1 MEGRI
6 AIAHDW
12 LLRHRGGERVLKEF
26 CQRFKNVSIYT
37 LFFDAEAVH
46 PVIKLQAIYVS
57 RLGRLPGARHYYRYL
72 LPWFR
77 RGIEHFHVRKA
88 DLLLS
93 ISHAVAKGIPHE
105 TSIPHVC
112 YCLTPMRYLWEERKL
127 YFPNR
132 RPSFQEELLER
143 VSHKLRQWD
152 LESNRS
158 VDFFVAISHTVKERI
173 KRTYDRDAEVIY
185 PCVDLE
191 LFHPANGGRRKRGG
205 FYLVVSSLAPYKR
218 IELAIEAFNRCGKP
232 LLIAG
237 DGPMRH
243 RLARRAKSNIR
254 FLGWITDEELCR
266 LYNTAQGLIFPGVE
280 DFGLVPLEAQACGCP
295 VIAYGEG
302 GATETVIE
310 EETGLF
316 FRDATVEAL
325 LGAIDVFEK
334 TRFEERRIVENACR
348 FSSDRFRFEWKRF
361 FQKNGL
367 RANFLD

>member
-1 MEGRI
+1 MAEQM

-26 CQRFKNVSIYT
+26 CHRFKDLSIYT
-37 LFFDAEAVH
+37 LFLDPEAVH
-46 PVIKLQAIYVS
+46 PVIRQHAIYVS
-57 RLGRLPGARHYYRYL
+57 RLGRLPGVTRYYRYL

-77 RGIEHFHVRKA
+77 RGIEHFHIRKV

-105 TSIPHVC
+105 PDIPHVC

-127 YFPNR
+127 YFPNG
-132 RPSFQEELLER
+132 RPDFKEKLLER
-143 VSHKLRQWD
+143 FSRKLRQWD

-158 VDFFVAISHTVKERI
+158 VDFFVAISQTVKERI
-173 KRTYDRDAEVIY
+173 KRTYGREAEVIY

-191 LFHPANGGRRKRGG
+191 LFHPVNGTRKRGT
-205 FYLVVSSLAPYKR
+205 FYLIVSSLVPYKR
-218 IELAIEAFNRCGKP
+218 IDLAIEAFNRCGKP

-237 DGPMRH
+237 DGPIR
-243 RLARRAKSNIR
+243 RQLAREAKSNIR
-254 FLGWITDEELCR
+254 FLGRVTDQELCR

-302 GATETVIE
+302 GATETVTDG
-310 EETGLF
+310 ETGLF
-316 FRDATVEAL
+316 FRDSTVEAL
-325 LGAIDVFEK
+325 LGAIELFDK
-334 TRFEERRIVENACR
+334 ARFDESRAVENACR
-348 FSSDRFRFEWKRF
+348 FSSDRFWFEWKHF

-367 RANFLD
+367 RVNFLD